1 MSWQAP
7 TFGLML
13 GCGVLLCFQG
23 FQAMTDQT
31 VPEIERK
38 NQTVPEIE
46 RKKGFW
52 KLNGGVA
59 LVVVSLVAILHVV
72 PGT

>member
-31 VPEIERK
+31 VPD
-38 NQTVPEIE
+38 IE